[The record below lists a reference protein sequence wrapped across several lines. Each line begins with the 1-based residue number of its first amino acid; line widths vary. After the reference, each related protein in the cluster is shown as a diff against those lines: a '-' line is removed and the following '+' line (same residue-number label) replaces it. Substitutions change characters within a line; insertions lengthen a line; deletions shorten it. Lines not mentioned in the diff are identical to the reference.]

1 MKHLKLLLSFM
12 LLFVCATAFA
22 PSALVVEL
30 RDGSSATFLLAEKP
44 RVTFAGEQMDIVSLS
59 ASMEFNRRDV
69 KNWHFASAPTSIK
82 DVTVDAKATLDGNTL
97 IISGI
102 AEDTAITLYTVSGA
116 VVKRS
121 TVINGNCTIPLD
133 GLASGIYLVKY
144 NNTTFKFLKK

>member
-1 MKHLKLLLSFM
+1 M
-12 LLFVCATAFA
+12 LLFVGMTAFA
-22 PSALVVEL
+22 QSALVVEL

-59 ASMEFNRRDV
+59 ASMEINRRDV
-69 KNWHFASAPTSIK
+69 KNWHFSALPTSI
-82 DVTVDAKATLDGNTL
+82 DNAAVDAKAMLEENNL
-97 IISGI
+97 VISGI
-102 AEDTAITLYTVSGA
+102 TEETTITLYTVSGA

-133 GLASGIYLVKY
+133 DLTVGLYLVKY

>member
-22 PSALVVEL
+22 QSALVVEL

-44 RVTFAGEQMDIVSLS
+44 RVTFAGEQMDIVSSS
-59 ASMEFNRRDV
+59 ASMEINRSDV
-69 KNWHFASAPTSIK
+69 KNWHFESATTSVDDI
-82 DVTVDAKATLDGNTL
+82 TVEAKATLDGNTL

-102 AEDTAITLYTVSGA
+102 TENTAITLYTVSGA

-121 TVINGNCTIPLD
+121 TVNDGICTIPLD
-133 GLASGIYLVKY
+133 GLTAGVYFVTY
-144 NNTTFKFLKK
+144 NNTTFKFFKK

>member
-22 PSALVVEL
+22 QSALVVEL

-44 RVTFAGEQMDIVSLS
+44 RVTFAGEQMDIVSSS
-59 ASMEFNRRDV
+59 ASMEINRRDV
-69 KNWHFASAPTSIK
+69 KNWHFSALPTSI
-82 DVTVDAKATLDGNTL
+82 DNAAVDAKAMLEENNL
-97 IISGI
+97 VISGI
-102 AEDTAITLYTVSGA
+102 SEETTITLYTVSGA

-121 TVINGNCTIPLD
+121 AVINGNCTIPLD
-133 GLASGIYLVKY
+133 GLTAGVYLVKY

>member
-22 PSALVVEL
+22 QSALVVEL

-44 RVTFAGEQMDIVSLS
+44 RVTFVGEQMDVVSSS
-59 ASMEFNRRDV
+59 ASMEINRRDV
-69 KNWHFASAPTSIK
+69 MNWHFSALPTSVDDI
-82 DVTVDAKATLDGNTL
+82 TVEAKAMLEENNL
-97 IISGI
+97 VISGI
-102 AEDTAITLYTVSGA
+102 SEETTITLYTLSGA
-116 VVKRS
+116 VVKRT

-133 GLASGIYLVKY
+133 GLTAGVYLVKY